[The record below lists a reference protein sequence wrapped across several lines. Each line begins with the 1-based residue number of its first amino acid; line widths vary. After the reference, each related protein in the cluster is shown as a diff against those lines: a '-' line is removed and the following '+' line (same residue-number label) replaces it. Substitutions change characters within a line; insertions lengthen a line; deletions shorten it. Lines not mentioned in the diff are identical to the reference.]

1 MVLSSENTALITQTK
16 LDELND
22 DYDANATVIE
32 VWSQPI
38 DPETDPV
45 LLCERKV
52 ARESEG

>member
-1 MVLSSENTALITQTK
+1 MVLTSENTALITGTK

-22 DYDANATVIE
+22 DYDRDATQIE
-32 VWSQPI
+32 VWTQPI

-52 ARESEG
+52 AREI

>member
-52 ARESEG
+52 AREI